1 MAGRS
6 GPATQWPAP
15 GRPPGRMPR
24 RPRELDP
31 PLTPAQLGVL
41 AVESLADPGLE
52 RPSGVVP
59 TPLAEA
65 LARSRSARPG
75 AGAGPARAE
84 APGPAVRG
92 LPGRVDG

>member
-1 MAGRS
+1 MAGAGAS
-6 GPATQWPAP
+6 PGPDAAATP
-15 GRPPGRMPR
+15 GTRP
-24 RPRELDP
+24 L
-31 PLTPAQLGVL
+31 LTPAQLGVL

>member
-15 GRPPGRMPR
+15 GVPRAGCRGDPGNSTPA
-24 RPRELDP
+24 D
-31 PLTPAQLGVL
+31 PAQLGVL

-65 LARSRSARPG
+65 LARSRSARPF
-75 AGAGPARAE
+75 AGC
-84 APGPAVRG
+84 PAVRG